1 MNVYYFYHF
10 FLYHL
15 DYANLFFFFFFFL
28 QQAIKLVALY
38 DQHTKYLRGYPQE
51 VTELRT
57 RVRSLECEVTQLRNL
72 GPKVEN
78 LKKLLADQD
87 KKLTEN
93 LRKQTLAEE
102 KSWEL
107 TAQLG
112 EWSWESTEL
121 QARLNDAEARCKVL
135 SASSTLMRTNL
146 CIAEEK

>member
-1 MNVYYFYHF
+1 M
-10 FLYHL
+10 
-15 DYANLFFFFFFFL
+15 
-28 QQAIKLVALY
+28 
-38 DQHTKYLRGYPQE
+38 
-51 VTELRT
+51 
-57 RVRSLECEVTQLRNL
+57 
-72 GPKVEN
+72 EN